1 MNYHAESELPLA
13 VLPASH
19 VVSHVLL
26 PDASGTMQ
34 KRFHATSRLDAAFQ
48 ACVEYVQR
56 LQDDAPDSQVAII
69 SYSNDACR
77 LLEWTRVSSLSD
89 LTTHQNEWLA
99 QACEHGLGRTNIAD
113 ALLEAAEML
122 DAGKGAAQVVLLTDG
137 HHNIGCDPRPVA
149 KRLKAR
155 ATIATVGIG
164 DDPQEV
170 QEHLLKQLAS
180 RGDDGAPL
188 YRWIDDRGRLIAH
201 FSSLAG
207 RLTRS

>member
-1 MNYHAESELPLA
+1 MNCQAESELPLA

-19 VVSHVLL
+19 VMSHVLL
-26 PDASGTMQ
+26 PDASGSMEEP
-34 KRFHATSRLDAAFQ
+34 FHAGSRLDAAFQ
-48 ACVEYVQR
+48 ACTEYVRR
-56 LQDDAPDSQVAII
+56 LQDDAPDSQVAIV

-77 LLEWTRVSSLSD
+77 LLEWTCVSSLGD
-89 LTTHQNEWLA
+89 LTTHRNEWLA
-99 QACEHGLGRTNIAD
+99 CARDHGLERTNIAA
-113 ALLEAAEML
+113 ALLEAAKML
-122 DAGKGAAQVVLLTDG
+122 DTRNGAAQVVLLTDG
-137 HHNIGCDPRPVA
+137 HHNIGDNPRPIA
-149 KRLKAR
+149 MRLKAQ

-180 RGDDGAPL
+180 RGNDGAPL

-201 FSSLAG
+201 FNSLAG